1 VARSKQPEPRTAQL
15 SIDAM
20 KAAVPK
26 IERRIKD
33 LESFDV
39 ASIRERLDP
48 VVDGLVRKIDGTLQ
62 DILGHGTVE
71 YNEYS
76 IGSLDTLPLIM
87 GGGPNPLSE
96 VHRGYRDGIEGALV
110 KLRTLKEL
118 FEERIAD
125 APQAAAPH
133 RQKSDLGNSRRVFV
147 VHGRDEGTKEAVAR
161 YLAKLDLDPII
172 LHEEPNKGKTI
183 IEKFESHADVAFAVV
198 LFTPDDV
205 GYPAGESDKARLRA
219 RQNVVLELGFF
230 AAALGRHRV
239 CVLFKGDIEIPSD
252 YAGVAYVP
260 LDGAGAWRLL
270 VAREIRGA
278 GIDVD
283 LNKAL

>member
-1 VARSKQPEPRTAQL
+1 MAKSKRPEPRTAQL
-15 SIDAM
+15 TVDAM
-20 KAAVPK
+20 RTAVPK
-26 IERRIKD
+26 IERRIRD

-39 ASIRERLDP
+39 ASIRERWDP
-48 VVDGLVRKIDGTLQ
+48 VVDGLVKKIDGTLQ

-87 GGGPNPLSE
+87 GGGPDPLPE
-96 VHRGYRDGIEGALV
+96 VHRGYRDGIESALV

-125 APQAAAPH
+125 APQAAAPL
-133 RQKSDLGNSRRVFV
+133 RQVSELGSSRRVFV
-147 VHGRDEGTKEAVAR
+147 VHGRDEATKEAVAR

-172 LHEEPNKGKTI
+172 LHEQPSQGKTI
-183 IEKFESHADVAFAVV
+183 VEKFESHADVAFAVV

-205 GYPAGESDKARLRA
+205 GYPAGEPDNARPRA

-230 AAALGRHRV
+230 AGALGRHRV
-239 CVLFKGDIEIPSD
+239 CVLFKGDVEIPSD
-252 YAGVAYVP
+252 YAGVVYVP

-278 GIDVD
+278 EIEVD
-283 LNKAL
+283 LNKAV

>member
-1 VARSKQPEPRTAQL
+1 MARSKQPELRTAEL
-15 SIDAM
+15 TVDAM
-20 KAAVPK
+20 RAAVPK

-39 ASIRERLDP
+39 TSIRERWDP
-48 VVDGLVRKIDGTLQ
+48 VIDGLVKKINGTLQ

-76 IGSLDTLPLIM
+76 IRSLDTLPLIM
-87 GGGPNPLSE
+87 GAGPNPLPE
-96 VHRGYRDGIEGALV
+96 VHQGYRDGIEGALV

-125 APQAAAPH
+125 APQTAAPL
-133 RQKSDLGNSRRVFV
+133 RKKTEPGNSRRVFV

-172 LHEEPNKGKTI
+172 LHEQPNQGKTI

-205 GYPAGESDKARLRA
+205 GYPADEPDKARPRA
-219 RQNVVLELGFF
+219 RQNVVLEMGFF

-260 LDGAGAWRLL
+260 LDGTSAWRVL

-283 LNKAL
+283 LNKAM